1 MIKDKSVERGIQKGK
16 IIKQSKSQQ
25 LKALPRK
32 GKKMSLWLRIK
43 QFIARNPLRRVSR
56 SSGGEVDEKLKLAFH
71 HLHLEFTQREQK
83 LEKRI
88 QEIQEEHEV
97 VLLQRKKRLL
107 WLVPLGLAISVAGGY
122 MLYVLT
128 NMQDSMSNM
137 TGSIHTMNNHMEDI
151 SGDTQSMSENM
162 QTMNNSMGD
171 MNNKVGTMNDSIA
184 PMGEAAGATTPF
196 IKAAK
201 SFFPF

>member
-1 MIKDKSVERGIQKGK
+1 MIKDKSVNKRISKGK
-16 IIKQSKSQQ
+16 IITTSKSQQ
-25 LKALPRK
+25 LMALPRK
-32 GKKMSLWLRIK
+32 GTKMSFWSKIK
-43 QFIARNPLRRVSR
+43 RLIMRNPLRRVTR
-56 SSGGEVDEKLKLAFH
+56 SNEVDEKLKLAFH
-71 HLHLEFTQREQK
+71 HLHLEFTHREQK

-97 VLLQRKKRLL
+97 VLLQRKKRLF
-107 WLVPLGLAISVAGGY
+107 WVVPLGLTIAVAGGY
-122 MLYVLT
+122 MLFVLT

-137 TGSIHTMNNHMEDI
+137 TGSIQTMNHHMEDM
-151 SGDTQSMSENM
+151 SGDTQSMSSNM
-162 QTMNNSMGD
+162 QAMNNSMGD

-184 PMGEAAGATTPF
+184 PIGEAAGATTPF